1 MDSASRVIASF
12 VKSVGVT
19 AEMQAPTRST
29 YEFIREKNLFRAPC
43 RDAPKLSKA
52 AAINTCTFEGC
63 TKWIQTSSCEC
74 GATFTITIQ

>member
-29 YEFIREKNLFRAPC
+29 YEFIREKNLLDVLLKDVL
-43 RDAPKLSKA
+43 RDSSKKVS
-52 AAINTCTFEGC
+52 NTV
-63 TKWIQTSSCEC
+63 I
-74 GATFTITIQ
+74 